1 MSDGEQEP
9 PQMGGGRGGQ
19 MATMTSTGTKRV
31 HYAAATFTR
40 ASSLSGHMPSSGQ
53 QQQHHHH
60 HTLAHQSASEESA
73 VGGGGPP
80 PPIASRPSRMV
91 LARQTSVS
99 TPTGSTTMASSLLK
113 NAALQQQCKLVVLTV
128 CTQCVAVP
136 VL

>member
-19 MATMTSTGTKRV
+19 MATVTSTGTKRV

-53 QQQHHHH
+53 QHHH

-73 VGGGGPP
+73 AGGGGPP